1 MSTSG
6 TIIGVGMCTPL
17 GLDARQS
24 ALSIR
29 ARKLSP
35 DRTAFRD
42 RRGFTIGDCRAKR
55 LDDACVGR
63 ARKLELAA
71 PALAEAVRS
80 LPGPAG
86 PMPLFVSLPPLRS
99 EGEEPLGPGFL
110 AELAGRAGVPIA
122 LEESEPIVLGHAGF
136 AAALERALAHVTAPP
151 PPPAAGARPPGD
163 RPPRRFA
170 IVGGLD
176 SYHDPHVLAA
186 LDRERRLHGGGAW
199 NGFIPSEAAAFLVV
213 APSGTGPA
221 YARVLAVMT
230 AMERDDDAEEPPI
243 GEAATE
249 LVRAV
254 AATMKTPIPWA
265 LPDVNGER
273 HRVREWTFARMR
285 NRERFDDHGTVETR
299 LYDELG
305 DVGAAS
311 GAVHAAYACQA
322 FRLGFAPGPQA
333 LVALAS
339 DGPTRGAIALEAT

>member
-29 ARKLSP
+29 AHKLSP
-35 DRTAFRD
+35 GRTSYRD

-55 LDDACVGR
+55 LGDGCVGR

-71 PALAEAVRS
+71 PALAEAVRG
-80 LPGPAG
+80 LAGPAG

-99 EGEEPLGPGFL
+99 GDEEPLGPGFL
-110 AELAGRAGVPIA
+110 EELAGRAGVPIA
-122 LEESEPIVLGHAGF
+122 LEQSEPFALGHAGF
-136 AAALERALAHVTAPP
+136 AAALARALAHVAGQ
-151 PPPAAGARPPGD
+151 PPPAAGARAPAE
-163 RPPRRFA
+163 RAPRRFA

-176 SYHDPHVLAA
+176 SYHDPAVLAA
-186 LDRERRLHGGGAW
+186 VDEERRLHGGGAW

-213 APSGTGPA
+213 APGGTGPA

-230 AMERDDDAEEPPI
+230 AMERDDDADEPPI
-243 GEAATE
+243 GEATTE

-254 AATMKTPIPWA
+254 SATMKMPIPWA

-273 HRVREWTFARMR
+273 HRIKEWTFTRMR
-285 NRERFDDHGTVETR
+285 NRERFDDDRTVETR

-333 LVALAS
+333 LVTVAS
-339 DGPTRGAIALEAT
+339 DGPTRGAFALEAT